1 MAGIS
6 QQLHNDKTQ
15 LAGEPAARPPIDIKK
30 VGPWILLATILGSS
44 MVFIDSSVVN
54 VALPRLQTDLNAT
67 ATQVQWVVEAYAL
80 FLSALI
86 LVGGSLGDSF
96 GRKRI
101 FAIGI
106 ALFAAASI
114 GCGFSQNVTQLIV
127 TRALQ
132 GVGGAMLTPGSL
144 SIIRAAFPAHQRGR
158 AIGMWSGFSA
168 ITTVLGPLLGG
179 WLVQYATWRWIFFI
193 NIPLAIIVLIVLYW
207 RVPESRNARAKMYGQ
222 GLPLPCNHSHSIIKP
237 SLPLD
242 WLGALLATIGL
253 GSLVYGLIE
262 SNNLGL
268 SHPLVLCMVA
278 LGITALV
285 AFIFVESRLR
295 APMMPLLLFHSRTF
309 SGTNLLT
316 LMLSAALGGTL
327 FFLPFN
333 LILVQGYSPTAAG
346 AAFLPFTLLLFG
358 LSRWSGGLVNRYG
371 AKLPLVIGPLIA
383 AVGFFLFSLPGIGGS
398 YWTTFF
404 PAVVVLGIGM
414 ATTIAPLTT
423 TVLGAVDDRYA
434 GIASGINNAVAR
446 VAGLLAIAVLSIFVL
461 HAFNSSLDSRLN
473 ALHVSPGVRQLLE
486 AQRNKLA
493 GAQVPA
499 AAHGTLHAAMQH
511 AIAAAFVDSFHLAMW
526 IGVGLALTSALCA
539 FLLVEGKPT
548 PKNQ

>member
-6 QQLHNDKTQ
+6 RQLHNDKTH
-15 LAGEPAARPPIDIKK
+15 LAEPASLPDIDIKK

-114 GCGFSQNVTQLIV
+114 GCGFSQNVTQLIA

-144 SIIRAAFPAHQRGR
+144 SIIRATFPAHQRGR

-207 RVPESRNARAKMYGQ
+207 RVPDSRNVEG
-222 GLPLPCNHSHSIIKP
+222 SIH
-237 SLPLD
+237 LD
-242 WLGALLATIGL
+242 WLGALLAIIGL
-253 GSLVYGLIE
+253 GSLVFGLIE

-268 SHPLVLCMVA
+268 SHPLVLGMVA

-285 AFIFVESRLR
+285 AFIFVESRLST
-295 APMMPLLLFHSRTF
+295 PMMPLLLFHSRTF

-316 LMLSAALGGTL
+316 LMLYAALGGTL

-371 AKLPLVIGPLIA
+371 AKLPLVVGPLIA
-383 AVGFFLFSLPGIGGS
+383 AVGFFLFSLPTIGGS

-404 PAVVVLGIGM
+404 PAVVILGIGM
-414 ATTIAPLTT
+414 AITIAPLTT

-473 ALHVSPGVRQLLE
+473 PLHVSPGVRHLLE

-539 FLLVEGKPT
+539 FLLVEGRPA